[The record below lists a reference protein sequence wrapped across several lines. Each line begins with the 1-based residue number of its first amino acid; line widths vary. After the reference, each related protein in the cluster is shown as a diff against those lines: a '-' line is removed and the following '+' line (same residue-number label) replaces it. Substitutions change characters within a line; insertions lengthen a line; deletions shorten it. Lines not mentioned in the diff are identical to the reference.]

1 MLAVTAIRTIEH
13 NYTAQQLWHR
23 APGSQTAKHQEP
35 QAREASIQYVP
46 LHFFLLR
53 THHLSYNFRSRVV
66 LALLRS
72 GQ

>member
-1 MLAVTAIRTIEH
+1 MLAVIAIRTIEH

-23 APGSQTAKHQEP
+23 ARVPDPKHQEP

-66 LALLRS
+66 LAPLRS